1 MTYGT
6 TRSGLRGAAAALAF
20 AFALAP
26 FAARAQGPAG
36 DFERG
41 KRLIAEGIDL
51 LNAYVSETAR
61 ADKQYPLP
69 ADSNEETRKPVFE
82 KVEAARAPLKERMRA
97 AAERLEALAG
107 SVQGGPLPEQARELA
122 DTLRVYGSVPGGRSA
137 EVFREAEV
145 TTKAIL
151 TYFPG
156 PGFTDEARR
165 NKVYGVVR
173 LRAVLAADGRVK
185 NILVIKGLPDGL
197 TQAAVEAARGIR
209 FKPASIDGR
218 PVSQFVVL
226 EYNFN

>member
-41 KRLIAEGIDL
+41 KRLIAEGIGL

-82 KVEAARAPLKERMRA
+82 K
-97 AAERLEALAG
+97 
-107 SVQGGPLPEQARELA
+107 RE
-122 DTLRVYGSVPGGRSA
+122 
-137 EVFREAEV
+137 
-145 TTKAIL
+145 
-151 TYFPG
+151 
-156 PGFTDEARR
+156 
-165 NKVYGVVR
+165 
-173 LRAVLAADGRVK
+173 
-185 NILVIKGLPDGL
+185 
-197 TQAAVEAARGIR
+197 AAVETARGIR